1 MTDLKIVDEEKACYI
16 KDKPI
21 YLTNN
26 EYRLLKYLMQR
37 PNYIFSRKEI
47 LDDLWKD
54 KNVTPKA
61 VDMTIKRLR
70 EKLDKYSK
78 CISSRSGYGY
88 SFKMCA

>member
-1 MTDLKIVDEEKACYI
+1 MTDLKIVDEACYI
-16 KDKPI
+16 EDKPI

-26 EYRLLKYLMQR
+26 EYCLLKYLMQR

-61 VDMTIKRLR
+61 VDMIIKRLR

-78 CISSRSGYGY
+78 CILSRSGYGY

>member
-1 MTDLKIVDEEKACYI
+1 
-16 KDKPI
+16 
-21 YLTNN
+21 
-26 EYRLLKYLMQR
+26 MQR

-54 KNVTPKA
+54 KDVTPKA

-78 CISSRSGYGY
+78 CILSRSGYGY